1 MSDELLGRLGAEI
14 SPELLKLALTHSSF
28 AYENGGSDNERL
40 EFLGDSVLGY
50 LVASHIFTANPELS
64 EGELTKLKNGVVS
77 AQALAVAANRID
89 LGKYL
94 FLGRGEEQTEG
105 RRKENILADAF
116 EALIGA
122 AYIHSGLENAGKII
136 TTYILPLLD
145 DSDALREFADTKTS
159 VAVKL
164 KKLSREEPTYEV
176 SESGPEHERVYF
188 ATCYSGKVSLG
199 SGSGRTKRKAE
210 TDAALSAL
218 RTLSEL

>member
-1 MSDELLGRLGAEI
+1 MSDELLMRLGAEI
-14 SPELLKLALTHSSF
+14 SPELLRLALTHSSF

-50 LVASHIFTANPELS
+50 LVASHIFTSQQELS

-94 FLGRGEEQTEG
+94 FLGKGEEQTEG

-122 AYIHSGLENAGKII
+122 AYIHSGLENARRII
-136 TTYILPLLD
+136 QAHILPLLD
-145 DSDALREFADTKTS
+145 DSDGLLEFADPKTS
-159 VAVKL
+159 LAVKL
-164 KKLSREEPTYEV
+164 KKLEREEPTYEMT
-176 SESGPEHERVYF
+176 ESGPEHERVYF
-188 ATCYSGKVSLG
+188 ATCYSGMVSLG

-210 TDAALSAL
+210 SDAALSAL

>member
-50 LVASHIFTANPELS
+50 LVASHIFTAHPALS

-77 AQALAVAANRID
+77 AQALAIAANRID

-94 FLGRGEEQTEG
+94 FLGKGEEQTEG

-136 TTYILPLLD
+136 TAHILPLLD
-145 DSDALREFADTKTS
+145 DSDALREFADPKTS
-159 VAVKL
+159 LAVKL
-164 KKLSREEPTYEV
+164 KKLSREEPTYEM
-176 SESGPEHERVYF
+176 SESGPEHERVYY

>member
-14 SPELLKLALTHSSF
+14 SPELLRLALTHSSF

-50 LVASHIFTANPELS
+50 LVASHIFTAHNKLS

-89 LGKYL
+89 LGKHL
-94 FLGRGEEQTEG
+94 LLGKGEEQTEG

-136 TTYILPLLD
+136 TGHILPLLD
-145 DSDALREFADTKTS
+145 DSDALREFADPKTS
-159 VAVKL
+159 LAVNL
-164 KKLSREEPTYEV
+164 KKLNREEPTYEI

-188 ATCYSGKVSLG
+188 ATCFSGKVSLG

>member
-50 LVASHIFTANPELS
+50 LVASHIFTAHQELS

-94 FLGRGEEQTEG
+94 FLGKGEEQTEG
-105 RRKENILADAF
+105 RRKENILADPAGF
-116 EALIGA
+116 SKSTSLAL
-122 AYIHSGLENAGKII
+122 
-136 TTYILPLLD
+136 
-145 DSDALREFADTKTS
+145 
-159 VAVKL
+159 L
-164 KKLSREEPTYEV
+164 KCWR
-176 SESGPEHERVYF
+176 
-188 ATCYSGKVSLG
+188 
-199 SGSGRTKRKAE
+199 
-210 TDAALSAL
+210 SAL
-218 RTLSEL
+218 DSPKQIKRTSNGPNNGLNR

>member
-50 LVASHIFTANPELS
+50 LVASHIFTAHPELS

-94 FLGRGEEQTEG
+94 FLGKGEEQTEG

-136 TTYILPLLD
+136 ANHILPLLD
-145 DSDALREFADTKTS
+145 DSDALREFADPKTS
-159 VAVKL
+159 LAVKL
-164 KKLSREEPTYEV
+164 KKLSREEPTYEM

>member
-14 SPELLKLALTHSSF
+14 SPELLRLALTHSSF

-50 LVASHIFTANPELS
+50 LVASHIFTAHNKLS

-89 LGKYL
+89 LGKHL
-94 FLGRGEEQTEG
+94 LLGKGEEQTEG

-136 TTYILPLLD
+136 TGHILPLLD
-145 DSDALREFADTKTS
+145 DSDALREFADPKTS
-159 VAVKL
+159 LAVNP
-164 KKLSREEPTYEV
+164 KKLNREEPTYEI

-188 ATCYSGKVSLG
+188 ATCFSGKVSLG

>member
-50 LVASHIFTANPELS
+50 LVASHIFTAHPELS

-94 FLGRGEEQTEG
+94 FLGKGEEQTEG
-105 RRKENILADAF
+105 RRKENILADAL

-122 AYIHSGLENAGKII
+122 AYIHCGLENAGKII

-145 DSDALREFADTKTS
+145 DSDALREFADPKTS
-159 VAVKL
+159 LAVKL
-164 KKLSREEPTYEV
+164 KKLSREEPIYEM

-199 SGSGRTKRKAE
+199 SGLGRTKRKAE